1 MWRGLVWRRPDADND
16 AMNSKLLIALLTLVG
31 AGSTFAQQP
40 KARIEI
46 HADRPTKPVSR
57 LLTGACIEDVNHEIY
72 GGLYSQMVFGESF
85 QEPPPLPRLKSF
97 RVLGGRWQVRQGELH
112 FSGDLGDKIVSELPA
127 FKDGEVGVEVY
138 VPDRN
143 FTNAGLI
150 VRVDHAK
157 AGADNWDGYEIALN
171 AKDQTMFL
179 GRHQQNFRALK
190 TARCEV
196 PIGQWVSLLV
206 KLDRSLVEVSVNGKN
221 VLRYD
226 DGGAAMLAGGV
237 GLRQWQRQ
245 ARYRNLWVKTGG
257 QVRKLQFETISNEP
271 PNVSGMWRPDLIGA
285 AKGAFALETNRPFV
299 GRQSQRIAF
308 IEGTGRIG
316 VENQGLNR
324 WGMYFAEGKSY
335 QGIVWARAEKP
346 TNLFI
351 TLESRDGS
359 RQLAEQHL
367 PVKPGEWQ
375 RLNFTLTPNSTSSGR
390 LALTLREP
398 GSILLGYVF
407 LQPGEW
413 GRFKGLPVRR
423 DVAEAMIDQGI
434 TVLRYGGSM
443 INHAEYRWKNMIGPR
458 DRRPPHRGTWYPY
471 SSNGWGIPDFMNFCE
486 AAGFEYIPAF
496 NMDEAPQDM
505 ADFIRYAKSPADS
518 QWGQRRAA
526 DDRMQ
531 PYKLHFIELGNEER
545 IDENYFKKFKPL
557 AEAIWKNDPNV
568 ILVVGD
574 FDYREPIRD
583 PFNFRGSASGITT
596 LKTHQ
601 QILQLARQHNRE
613 VWFDVHVGTEGPRPD
628 STLVGALSL
637 IDALEKIA
645 GGAHFKVTVFELN
658 ANNHTMR
665 RALANAL
672 AIQAIERDGRI
683 GIVSSANGLQPDGQN
698 DNGWNQGLLFLNPSK
713 TWLQPPGCVTQMFS
727 RHYQPRLVE
736 CRVTGAKDALDVNA
750 TLSRDGKTL
759 LLQAV
764 NPTDQ
769 PVSAELV
776 LSGFTPKA
784 NEGKVTELSGTLA
797 AANTADHPNAIT
809 PRDHKW
815 QPNMN
820 NGAGSYTFP
829 PRSVT
834 MIKWE

>member
-1 MWRGLVWRRPDADND
+1 MQSKVFVTLLALFGSGIAIAQPRDPGPTQKALIDIRAD
-16 AMNSKLLIALLTLVG
+16 K
-31 AGSTFAQQP
+31 
-40 KARIEI
+40 
-46 HADRPTKPVSR
+46 PTTPVSR

-72 GGLYSQMVFGESF
+72 GGLSSQMIFGESF
-85 QEPPPLPRLKSF
+85 QEPPTLPRLKGF

-112 FSGDLGDKIVSELPA
+112 FAGGPGDKLVSELPA
-127 FKDGEVGVEVY
+127 FKDGEVGVDVFI
-138 VPDRN
+138 PDRRLI
-143 FTNAGLI
+143 NAGLI
-150 VRVDHAK
+150 VRVDRAQT
-157 AGADNWDGYEIALN
+157 GADNWDGYEIALN
-171 AKDQTMFL
+171 AKDQNLLL

-190 TARCEV
+190 TAPCEL
-196 PIGQWVSLLV
+196 PINQWVSLAV
-206 KLDRSLVEVSVNGKN
+206 KLDSSVLEISINGKS

-226 DGGAAMLAGGV
+226 DGRAALLAGTV
-237 GLRQWQRQ
+237 GLRQWQRE

-257 QVRKLQFETISNEP
+257 QVHKLAFETVANEP
-271 PNVSGMWRPDLIGA
+271 LNISGMWRPVHTGS
-285 AKGAFALETNRPFV
+285 AKGTYALETDRPFV
-299 GRQSQRIAF
+299 GRQSQRVTFADG
-308 IEGTGRIG
+308 EGHFG

-324 WGMYFAEGKSY
+324 WGMHFAEGKGY
-335 QGIVWARAEKP
+335 EGVLWAKTDKP
-346 TNLFI
+346 ADLFVA
-351 TLESRDGS
+351 LENRDGS
-359 RQLAEQHL
+359 QQLAEQRL
-367 PVKPGEWQ
+367 PLQPGDWQ
-375 RLNFTLTPNSTSSGR
+375 RLTFALTPKSTSSGR
-390 LALTLREP
+390 LAITLRGP

-443 INHAEYRWKNMIGPR
+443 INHAEYRWKKMIGPR
-458 DRRPPHRGTWYPY
+458 DRRPPCQGTWYPY

-496 NMDEAPQDM
+496 NMDETPQDM
-505 ADFIRYAKSPADS
+505 ADFIRYAKSAADS
-518 QWGQRRAA
+518 EWGKRRAA
-526 DDRMQ
+526 DGHPQ

-574 FDYREPIRD
+574 FDYREIIRD

-601 QILQLARQHNRE
+601 QILQLAKKNNRE

-628 STLVGALSL
+628 STLGGALSL
-637 IDALEKIA
+637 TDALEKIG
-645 GGAHFKVTVFELN
+645 GGARFKVTVFELN

-683 GIVSSANGLQPDGQN
+683 AIVTSANGLQPDGQN
-698 DNGWNQGLLFLNPSK
+698 DNGWNQGLLFLNPSQV
-713 TWLQPPGCVTQMFS
+713 WLQPPGYVTQMFS
-727 RHYQPRLVE
+727 RHYQPRLIP

-750 TLSRDGKTL
+750 KLSKDGKTL
-759 LLQAV
+759 VAQAV
-764 NPTDQ
+764 NPTDR
-769 PVSAELV
+769 PVPAEIA
-776 LSGFTPKA
+776 LSGFAPRM
-784 NEGKVTELSGTLA
+784 NEAHVTELSGPLSA
-797 AANTADHPNAIT
+797 RNTADRPRAIV
-809 PRDHKW
+809 PIERQW
-815 QPNMN
+815 QHGVKDGKM
-820 NGAGSYTFP
+820 SYTFP